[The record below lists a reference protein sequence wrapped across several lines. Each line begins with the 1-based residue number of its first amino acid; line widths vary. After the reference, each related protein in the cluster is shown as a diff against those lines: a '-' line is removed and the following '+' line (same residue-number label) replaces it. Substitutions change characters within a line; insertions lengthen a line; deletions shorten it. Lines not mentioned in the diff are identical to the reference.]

1 MEILDPQIEL
11 KDYLFSRI
19 YSALQGNVVNWIVD
33 KAEYMTDDEDWREHV
48 NGNFMKLD
56 EHLLPDYFH
65 LCQDIQRTLGLDEPV
80 EYYVTGNAS
89 INAYSVLAQK
99 KGHPHLVVVNSAL
112 FNLMTKDE
120 LKFVIGHELG
130 HIIGRD
136 LIIRRLLHYVY
147 PPQTT
152 ALPLALGY
160 KVRLFDQ
167 LAELVADRF
176 GYIACGSLDACVT
189 AFFKME
195 SGLSLERMNVC
206 TGDLLNDSKRR
217 LDFFLNGKGM
227 SRYDHPENPIRVQ
240 AIDAYATSTTQE
252 ELDARMKILI
262 RILHKVGD
270 CPINEPLTIFFA
282 TAGLMTAKADG
293 KYLPSEKEQ
302 IVRQLAS
309 TDMYPMDILQDF
321 ENIPDEQVIRL
332 FEKSVNEILNY
343 DFNMRVNLL
352 SYIIHLAIID
362 KKLDEKEI
370 NFIYNVGDMMKFTDK
385 EISRIFADMIQ
396 RNYIPSLESIC

>member
-1 MEILDPQIEL
+1 MTTLNPQIKL

-19 YSALQGNVVNWIVD
+19 YNALQGDVVNWIID

-56 EHLLPDYFH
+56 EHLLPEYFH
-65 LCQDIQRTLGLDEPV
+65 LCQEIQMTLGLEEPV
-80 EYYVTGNAS
+80 EYYVTGSAT
-89 INAYSVLAQK
+89 INAYSVLAEK
-99 KGHPHLVVVNSAL
+99 KDHPHLVVVNSAL

-147 PPQTT
+147 PPRTT

-160 KVRLFDQ
+160 KVRLYDQ

-217 LDFFLNGKGM
+217 LDFFLKGKGM

-240 AIDAYATSTTQE
+240 AIHAYASSLTQE
-252 ELDARMKILI
+252 DLEEKMKGLI
-262 RILHKVGD
+262 RILHRVGD

-282 TAGLMTAKADG
+282 SAGLLTARVDG
-293 KYLPSEKEQ
+293 RIDPSEREQ
-302 IVRQLAS
+302 IIRQLAS
-309 TDMYPMDILQDF
+309 TDMYPMDIIEDF
-321 ENIPDEQVIRL
+321 EKATEEQIL
-332 FEKSVNEILNY
+332 QCFQNSVNSILNY
-343 DFNMRVNLL
+343 DFNMRTSLL

-362 KKLDEKEI
+362 KRLDEKEI
-370 NFIYNVGDMMKFTDK
+370 NFIYNVGDMMKFNMK
-385 EISRIFADMIQ
+385 EVSRIFADMIQ